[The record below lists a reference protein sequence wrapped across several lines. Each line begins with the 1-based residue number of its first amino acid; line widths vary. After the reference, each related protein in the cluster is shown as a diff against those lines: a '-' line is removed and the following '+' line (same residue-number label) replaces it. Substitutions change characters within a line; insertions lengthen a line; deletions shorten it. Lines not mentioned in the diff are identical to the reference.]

1 MNMANAAANLIERH
15 LGEYPEGT
23 AANAGISNYGIQHE
37 FADPSG
43 AKMKA
48 VVWEGKNMVKVVE
61 TAKPRI
67 IENHDAIVKVTGTT
81 ICGSDLHLYHG
92 AVIEMQ
98 KGDILG
104 HEYMGIVE
112 AVGPSVKN
120 IKPGDRVV
128 ASFQISCGTCRF
140 CVQKLSSQCERTN
153 NSSVANAM
161 YGHRTA
167 GVLGYSHFAGGYAGA
182 QAEYVRAP
190 FADVNLLVLPDN
202 VTDER
207 ALFLS
212 DVIPTSYNCVQD
224 TGIYEGDTV
233 GIWGMGPIGLFA
245 AKWAFVKGAK
255 RVIAID
261 SVAWRLEYAKSKIAQ
276 VETIDFSK
284 VKSVPEEINKIAPGG
299 LDVALE
305 CAAGEYPKSILHKIE
320 TAIGLETDSS
330 DTLNEM
336 ILSVRPYGRIGITGL
351 YTGYTN
357 HLNIGAI
364 MQTGIRLIGNGQA
377 PVLKYWED
385 ILRNYIIPGKI
396 DPNIMISHRIPLEEM
411 EDLYAKFDKR
421 DPKDGLM
428 KVFVAT
434 KFSNPPGEGSPQLS
448 SLKD

>member
-1 MNMANAAANLIERH
+1 MANAAANFAEKQM
-15 LGEYPEGT
+15 GDYPDGT
-23 AANAGISNYGIQHE
+23 AVKGDVSNYGIQHE

-48 VVWEGKNMVKVVE
+48 LVWEGKNKVKLIE
-61 TAKPRI
+61 TAKPRLI
-67 IENHDAIVKVTGTT
+67 NDGDAIVKVTGTT

-92 AVIEMQ
+92 TVIEMRQ
-98 KGDILG
+98 GDILG

-112 AVGPSVKN
+112 QVGPNVK
-120 IKPGDRVV
+120 KVKVGDRVV

-153 NSSVANAM
+153 SSSVANAM

-167 GVLGYSHFAGGYAGA
+167 GVLGYSHFAGGYAGG
-182 QAEYVRAP
+182 QAEFVRAP

-212 DVIPTSYNCVQD
+212 DVLPTSYNCVED
-224 TGIYEGDTV
+224 THIYGGETV
-233 GIWGMGPIGLFA
+233 GVWGMGPIGLFT

-261 SVAWRLEYAKSKIAQ
+261 SVPWRLEYAKSKIPNL
-276 VETIDFSK
+276 ETLDYTK
-284 VKSVPEEINKIAPGG
+284 VKSVPEELKKIAPGG

-305 CAAGEYPKSILHKIE
+305 CAAGEYAKSMIHKIE
-320 TAIGLETDSS
+320 TTIGLETDSS
-330 DTLNEM
+330 DILNEM
-336 ILSVRPYGRIGITGL
+336 IMSVRPYGRIGITGL

-357 HLNIGAI
+357 HFNIGAI

-377 PVLKYWED
+377 PVLKYWET
-385 ILRNYIIPGKI
+385 ILNDYIIPGKI
-396 DPNIMISHRIPLEEM
+396 DPNIMISHRISFDELDE
-411 EDLYAKFDKR
+411 LYPRFNKR

-434 KFSNPPGEGSPQLS
+434 KFSNPPDEGSPQLS
-448 SLKD
+448 SFKE

>member
-1 MNMANAAANLIERH
+1 MNMANAAANIIEDR
-15 LGEYPEGT
+15 LGEYPDGT
-23 AANAGISNYGIQHE
+23 AVKGNVSNYGIQHE

-48 VVWEGKNMVKVVE
+48 LVWEGKNRVKVVE
-61 TAKPRI
+61 TAKPRLI
-67 IENHDAIVKVTGTT
+67 NDEDAIIKVTGTT

-92 AVIEMQ
+92 AIIEMR

-112 AVGPSVKN
+112 SVGPKVKK

-128 ASFQISCGTCRF
+128 ASFQIACGKCRF
-140 CVQKLSSQCERTN
+140 CTQKLTSQCERTN
-153 NSSVANAM
+153 PSSVANAM

-167 GVLGYSHFAGGYAGA
+167 GIYGYSHLTGGYAGG

-190 FADVNLLVLPDN
+190 FADVGLLVVPDG

-207 ALFLS
+207 VLYLS
-212 DVIPTSYNCVQD
+212 DVLPTSYNCVED
-224 TGIYEGDTV
+224 THIYGGETV
-233 GIWGMGPIGLFA
+233 GIWGMGPVGLFT
-245 AKWAFVKGAK
+245 AKWAFVKGAN

-261 SVAWRLEYAKSKIAQ
+261 QVGWRLEYAKSKIPEL
-276 VETIDFSK
+276 ETLDFSK
-284 VKSVPEEINKIAPGG
+284 VKSVPEELKKLAPGG

-305 CAAGEYPKSILHKIE
+305 CAAGEYAKSTLHKVE

-330 DTLNEM
+330 DILNEM
-336 ILSVRPYGRIGITGL
+336 ILSVRPYGRIGVTGV
-351 YTGYTN
+351 YAGYTN
-357 HLNIGAI
+357 HFNIGAI

-377 PVLKYWED
+377 PVLKYWET
-385 ILRNYIIPGKI
+385 ILNDYVLPGKI
-396 DPNIMISHRIPLEEM
+396 DPNMMITHRIPLEEM
-411 EDLYAKFDKR
+411 EELYARFDKR
-421 DPKDGLM
+421 DPKDRIM

-448 SLKD
+448 SLKA

>member
-1 MNMANAAANLIERH
+1 MANAAANLIERH

-364 MQTGIRLIGNGQA
+364 MQTGIRLIGLYQDI
-377 PVLKYWED
+377 VL
-385 ILRNYIIPGKI
+385 P
-396 DPNIMISHRIPLEEM
+396 
-411 EDLYAKFDKR
+411 
-421 DPKDGLM
+421 
-428 KVFVAT
+428 
-434 KFSNPPGEGSPQLS
+434 SPQS
-448 SLKD
+448 SLC

>member
-1 MNMANAAANLIERH
+1 MANAAANFTEH
-15 LGEYPEGT
+15 TLGEYTEGT
-23 AANAGISNYGIQHE
+23 AATAGISNYSIQHK
-37 FADPSG
+37 FADSSG
-43 AKMKA
+43 EKMLA
-48 VVWEGKNMVKVVE
+48 LIWEGKNRVKVVE
-61 TAKPRI
+61 TAKPRLI
-67 IENHDAIVKVTGTT
+67 DATDAIVRVTGTT

-98 KGDILG
+98 QGDILG

-112 AVGPSVKN
+112 QIGAGVTKVKV
-120 IKPGDRVV
+120 GDRVV

-140 CVQKLSSQCERTN
+140 CVQKLSSQCEKTN

-167 GVLGYSHFAGGYAGA
+167 GVLGYSHFAGGYAGG

-190 FADVNLLVLPDN
+190 FADVNLLVLPDGI
-202 VTDER
+202 TDER

-212 DVIPTSYNCVQD
+212 DVLPTSYNCVED
-224 TGIYEGDTV
+224 THIYGGETV
-233 GIWGMGPIGLFA
+233 GVWGIGPVGLFA
-245 AKWAFVKGAK
+245 AKWAFIKGAK

-261 SVAWRLEYAKSKIAQ
+261 SVQWRLEYAKSKIPELE
-276 VETIDFSK
+276 VLDFGK
-284 VKSVPEEINKIAPGG
+284 VKSVPEELKRLAPGG

-377 PVLKYWED
+377 PVLKYWD
-385 ILRNYIIPGKI
+385 SILNDYILPGKV
-396 DPNIMISHRIPLEEM
+396 DPNLMISHRIPLEEM
-411 EDLYAKFDKR
+411 EELYKKFDKR

-428 KVFVAT
+428 KVFVTT
-434 KFSNPPGEGSPQLS
+434 KFSSPPGEGSPRLT
-448 SLKD
+448 SLKK